1 MKEYEKLAKEYRDQF
16 KESEA
21 NYLFVELSKDLGTEF
36 YFKRSQLEYGFIKG
50 FLKAREMAVKVWH
63 ETKGDCYI
71 TTRDL
76 ENLGEKE
83 I

>member
-1 MKEYEKLAKEYRDQF
+1 MKEYEKLASEYHKKHDWHGSDHWCSR
-16 KESEA
+16 SG
-21 NYLFVELSKDLGTEF
+21 FVE
-36 YFKRSQLEYGFIKG
+36 G